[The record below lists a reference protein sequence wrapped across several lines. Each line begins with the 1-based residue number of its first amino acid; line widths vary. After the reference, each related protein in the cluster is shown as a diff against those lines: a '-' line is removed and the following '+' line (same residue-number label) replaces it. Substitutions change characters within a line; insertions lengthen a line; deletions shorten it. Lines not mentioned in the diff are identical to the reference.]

1 MRLLEPVGCMAFMGW
16 DPSWFV
22 DPDLHPDV
30 PLHLCKSD
38 VHYAEL
44 LLNMTGNAMSIYHFC
59 PLQISLYATIGHFY
73 KDPEAEE
80 SSSSSDFDED
90 DADGSS
96 ASSSS

>member
-1 MRLLEPVGCMAFMGW
+1 MALMGW

-22 DPDLHPDV
+22 NPDMRPDV

-44 LLNMTGNAMSIYHFC
+44 LLNMTGNAMSIYHVC
-59 PLQISLYATIGHFY
+59 PLQIALYATIGHFY

-80 SSSSSDFDED
+80 SSSSSDFDAD
-90 DADGSS
+90 DADDSS